1 MDLKI
6 YWTDFAKA
14 ELNKIYIFH
23 KDRASAR
30 VAKNE
35 TKKIVKATI
44 RLKKQPEIGQVEKLL
59 KDRTHKFKYLA
70 HQSYKIIYWINRQ
83 EKQVE
88 IVDVFH
94 TRQYPEKMKRTK

>member
-30 VAKNE
+30 VAKN
-35 TKKIVKATI
+35 
-44 RLKKQPEIGQVEKLL
+44 
-59 KDRTHKFKYLA
+59 
-70 HQSYKIIYWINRQ
+70 
-83 EKQVE
+83 
-88 IVDVFH
+88 
-94 TRQYPEKMKRTK
+94 

>member
-6 YWTDFAKA
+6 FWTDFAKA
-14 ELNKIYIFH
+14 ELNKIYTFY
-23 KDRASAR
+23 KDQASAR

-35 TKKIVKATI
+35 TKKIAKATI
-44 RLKKQPEIGQVEKLL
+44 RLKKQPEIGQVENLL
-59 KDRTHKFKYLA
+59 KGRSHEFRYLA
-70 HQSYKIIYWINRQ
+70 HQSYKIIYWINIK